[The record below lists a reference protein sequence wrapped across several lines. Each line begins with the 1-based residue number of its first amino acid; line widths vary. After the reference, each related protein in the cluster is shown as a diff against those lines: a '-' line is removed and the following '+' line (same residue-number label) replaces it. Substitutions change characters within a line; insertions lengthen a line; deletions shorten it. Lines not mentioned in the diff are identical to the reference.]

1 MYVISINYRRAP
13 LSVRGQLAFS
23 KEEQIEF
30 LKMCRESQEMGQS
43 VLLSTCNRLELY
55 TQFAEEEINPEAVRQ
70 EHFIQME
77 EALAMAKGVSSALCR
92 KYVSCYHGEKA
103 LRHLHRVTS
112 GIDSMV
118 LGEDEIL
125 RQVKR
130 AYQLAVE
137 EKCAQYALH
146 TIFQGAF
153 TCAKRIKTKTAL
165 SKSSISIATLAAG
178 YIIEFLKERGRN
190 TAKVMIIG
198 ITGEI
203 GSILMKNLKGEAG
216 ISVIGTSRQHGIC
229 GGTLGFSDISMIAY
243 EKRYEK
249 IYDCDVIV
257 SATGSP
263 HYTVTRQDWR
273 DKGRVQSGRETLFVD
288 LSVPADID
296 SSLKDEVGVTL
307 CELDYFRTLAKD
319 NNARKQQA
327 KQEAEQMI
335 EEELSQLQKELFFH
349 RMLPELKGITS
360 AVQQLGFEKLLYR
373 VRDEASYPQLCAFFE
388 ALEKGLM
395 EE

>member
-146 TIFQGAF
+146 TIFHNTHTEAEPRISPMLPYRRDARISSEHPGCPDSCRSWRLHSHRMPGKSLLWHGNTVTGA
-153 TCAKRIKTKTAL
+153 CI
-165 SKSSISIATLAAG
+165 
-178 YIIEFLKERGRN
+178 FLGRN
-190 TAKVMIIG
+190 FP
-198 ITGEI
+198 
-203 GSILMKNLKGEAG
+203 SRNPILEQPWNLLSTSLDN
-216 ISVIGTSRQHGIC
+216 SVLRLIRN
-229 GGTLGFSDISMIAY
+229 
-243 EKRYEK
+243 R
-249 IYDCDVIV
+249 
-257 SATGSP
+257 
-263 HYTVTRQDWR
+263 
-273 DKGRVQSGRETLFVD
+273 
-288 LSVPADID
+288 
-296 SSLKDEVGVTL
+296 
-307 CELDYFRTLAKD
+307 
-319 NNARKQQA
+319 
-327 KQEAEQMI
+327 
-335 EEELSQLQKELFFH
+335 
-349 RMLPELKGITS
+349 
-360 AVQQLGFEKLLYR
+360 
-373 VRDEASYPQLCAFFE
+373 
-388 ALEKGLM
+388 
-395 EE
+395 